1 MTTVIF
7 DFDGTIADTF
17 ETMLKITNQL
27 AHEFGYQ
34 PLTPDDV
41 YQLRQMSSREI
52 IRRSRISAFR
62 IPALIR
68 RIKAELR
75 EEIHQL
81 HLINGMNEAL
91 QGLTERGNA
100 MGIVTSNSRENVHA
114 FLKTHQLHDC
124 FEFIHS
130 GTTIFGKARVIHKIL
145 RQRGIPPQTVVYVG
159 DEIRDIEA
167 ARKIP
172 IRVVA
177 VSWGFNSREALFYQR
192 PDILVDQPQEL
203 IDAIAQLSRRGH

>member
-1 MTTVIF
+1 MTTVIL

-17 ETMLKITNQL
+17 EAMLKITNRL
-27 AHEFGYQ
+27 AYEFGYQ
-34 PLTPDDV
+34 PLTPEDV
-41 YQLRQMSSREI
+41 HQLRQMSSREI

-68 RIKAELR
+68 RIKAELK

-81 HLINGMNEAL
+81 HLIDGMNDAL
-91 QGLTERGNA
+91 RGLTEKGNSL
-100 MGIVTSNSRENVHA
+100 GIVTSNSQDNVHA
-114 FLKTHQLHDC
+114 FLKTHRLHDC

-145 RQRGIPPQTVVYVG
+145 RRRGIPPQTVVYVG

-177 VSWGFNSREALFYQR
+177 VSWGFNSRESLSQQQ
-192 PDILVDQPQEL
+192 PDMLVDHPHEL
-203 IDAIAQLSRRGH
+203 IEAIAQLCS